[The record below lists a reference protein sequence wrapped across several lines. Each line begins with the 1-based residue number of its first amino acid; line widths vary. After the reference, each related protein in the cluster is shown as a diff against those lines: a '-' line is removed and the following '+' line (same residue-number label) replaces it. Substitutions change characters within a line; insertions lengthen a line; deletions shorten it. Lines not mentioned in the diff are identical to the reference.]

1 VSGRWLQASGLV
13 YRVLLRVY
21 PKEFRDLCLEERR
34 RGGAVGLVRLWTR
47 VAWDLASTAVAERIA
62 ERKRT
67 RNREVQVNECR
78 LAWAG
83 LALLSAPLFFVAAS
97 LLKYEL
103 GIGSLFDPLEVF
115 LSDPQ
120 RLRIFNLVSPVVFL
134 GGLSLAL
141 ALNAYAVLQLN
152 VGREDGAVVGTVR
165 LEARFWNIAVMAVSL
180 LLLVTLLGYFFAE
193 NFVYRP

>member
-1 VSGRWLQASGLV
+1 
-13 YRVLLRVY
+13 
-21 PKEFRDLCLEERR
+21 
-34 RGGAVGLVRLWTR
+34 
-47 VAWDLASTAVAERIA
+47 
-62 ERKRT
+62 
-67 RNREVQVNECR
+67 
-78 LAWAG
+78 
-83 LALLSAPLFFVAAS
+83 
-97 LLKYEL
+97 
-103 GIGSLFDPLEVF
+103 LFDPLEVF